1 MDKKTRIAARIIDR
15 LVFASNEDE
24 KFDEDEGKPMPFKKW
39 LDTFIDEKGIDL
51 EQGFTVPGPSG
62 HNHMTYQNVIDVMKQ
77 APKHEQNGIKDMIV
91 RIDFRNGDVT
101 HYLRHLAQ
109 AIAI

>member
-1 MDKKTRIAARIIDR
+1 MN
-15 LVFASNEDE
+15 FNQ
-24 KFDEDEGKPMPFKKW
+24 W
-39 LDTFIDEKGIDL
+39 LDTFIEEKGVDVD
-51 EQGFTVPGPSG
+51 QGFEVEGPSG
-62 HNHMTYQNVIDVMKQ
+62 RNWMCYQNVIDAMKQ
-77 APKHEQNGIKDMIV
+77 APKHEQASIKNMIV